1 MPKILVVDDEE
12 DYRHIVK
19 LILEPE
25 GYDVVEA
32 KDGRDG
38 LSVLQSE
45 RPDLVI
51 LDVNMP
57 KMDGFTVCKKIRKD
71 ETSKYVPVIMLTVR
85 NLTQEQVKGF
95 ENGADEYL
103 TKPFESAE
111 LVSRV
116 KSLFKRCACE
126 SGGSLNG
133 CKGR

>member
-25 GYDVVEA
+25 GYDIVEA
-32 KDGRDG
+32 KDGKDG

-45 RPDLVI
+45 KPDLVI

-71 ETSKYVPVIMLTVR
+71 EMFKYIPVIMLTVR

-95 ENGADEYL
+95 DNGADEYL

-116 KSLFKRCACE
+116 KSLFKRCACA
-126 SGGSLNG
+126 GRGSLNG
-133 CKGR
+133 CTG